1 MEGSGAQATSS
12 WPAPPDYYRSSKKRA
27 PPPVPAGSFQL
38 YGLKREALGTK
49 APVAELEE
57 QVYSASDDAEALVEL
72 RRLNRS
78 TLEAF
83 LELLRTMQRSPTQC
97 AADVAKIRTL
107 LLNLQHLLNSLRPY
121 AAREEVIAAVGAQL
135 QSKQDLIDELR
146 NGAAEIKACGEE
158 EEGEAATAGPPAGVE
173 EGADPAADSAESQLA
188 ESAKARGEL
197 EQLAKSMDAPQAR
210 KAARKK

>member
-146 NGAAEIKACGEE
+146 SAAAEIKACGEE
-158 EEGEAATAGPPAGVE
+158 EEGEATAGPPAGVE

-197 EQLAKSMDAPQAR
+197 EQLAKSMDAPAPAK